1 MKTIS
6 WMFEIRSTYES
17 QWLTL
22 FLWPRLIH
30 IINSQ
35 YFQVFL
41 HEYTAFWSNFRI
53 IMFFRPFFW
62 EPCMRSKPPI
72 MPPRSTQRFWIQ
84 MYSRDWW
91 KRVVLKECSDGKWSE
106 DFWMSHWSLKKM
118 CATMEENHVSLEW
131 DSVCSSTIGDKSGN
145 STVYHKTALKTSIFW
160 MRYLHVQRK
169 LLKLDQYQHIPRRF
183 KGKC

>member
-1 MKTIS
+1 MVEKKNRELRDKQFTENPHNWKETLWKQFLGCLILDQHMNHS
-6 WMFEIRSTYES
+6 DS
-17 QWLTL
+17 L

-72 MPPRSTQRFWIQ
+72 TPPRSTQRFWIQ
-84 MYSRDWW
+84 MHSRDWW

-106 DFWMSHWSLKKM
+106 DFWMSHWSLKK
-118 CATMEENHVSLEW
+118 C
-131 DSVCSSTIGDKSGN
+131 
-145 STVYHKTALKTSIFW
+145 
-160 MRYLHVQRK
+160 VQRWREPCV
-169 LLKLDQYQHIPRRF
+169 PRMRQ
-183 KGKC
+183 CVL